1 MARAGRPRAKCP
13 PAPGRTM
20 IRTPAKPARAA
31 KMRSGPILSPTTK
44 AARGTSQR
52 LRVKDRALASARGMF
67 WKA

>member
-1 MARAGRPRAKCP
+1 
-13 PAPGRTM
+13 
-20 IRTPAKPARAA
+20 
-31 KMRSGPILSPTTK
+31 MRKGPIRSPTTK